1 MNFEFT
7 GKIFFPLVNALI
19 IILDHKTFYFLLE
32 KMNSEINLN
41 TITTNLQQN
50 NNWNVMTIEN
60 VLNNNKQ
67 HPVNT
72 AVWHCRNASIK
83 MVNMFVLH

>member
-1 MNFEFT
+1 MKKYSRILNLQEKNT
-7 GKIFFPLVNALI
+7 FPLVNVLI

-50 NNWNVMTIEN
+50 NNWNAMTIEN

-72 AVWHCRNASIK
+72 AV
-83 MVNMFVLH
+83 

>member
-1 MNFEFT
+1 
-7 GKIFFPLVNALI
+7 
-19 IILDHKTFYFLLE
+19 
-32 KMNSEINLN
+32 MNSEINLN
-41 TITTNLQQN
+41 KITTNLQQN

-72 AVWHCRNASIK
+72 AVWHWRNALIK